1 VRAIAHVQGATAGIE
16 AELRLLHRDGSVR
29 WFLTKGE
36 ITDRVNG
43 RGLRMTGTYT
53 DVTQRRR
60 TERALKQANAA
71 LARRGRITALGE
83 LTAGIAHE
91 VNQPLCAIV
100 ANANAC
106 LRWLETGAP
115 DADLR
120 GALNDVVEDSH
131 RASEIIRRTREL
143 FTNRPARKTAL
154 NLNHAIRDI
163 VELGRLRLQRTDI
176 VLDMTLDESLPLV
189 SGDELQIQQVL
200 LNLISN
206 AEDAIRGLKNG
217 GGIIHV
223 QSEPRSEMALVSV
236 CDTGKGFSRA
246 DGSRIFD
253 PFYTTKPRGMGVGLA
268 ISRSII
274 KSHGGALWA
283 ASNPQGGATFSFT
296 IPTLRDRRE

>member
-1 VRAIAHVQGATAGIE
+1 
-16 AELRLLHRDGSVR
+16 
-29 WFLTKGE
+29 
-36 ITDRVNG
+36 
-43 RGLRMTGTYT
+43 MTGTYT
-53 DVTQRRR
+53 DVSQRRR

-106 LRWLETGAP
+106 LRWLDTAAP

-120 GALNDVVEDSH
+120 GALNDVVQDGH
-131 RASEIIRRTREL
+131 RASEIIRRTRDL
-143 FTNRPARKTAL
+143 FSNRPARKTPL

-163 VELGRLRLQRTDI
+163 VEFGRLRLQRTAI
-176 VLDMTLDESLPLV
+176 VLEMRLDESLPLV

-206 AEDAIRGLKNG
+206 AEDAVRGLKNG
-217 GGIIHV
+217 GAVISV
-223 QSEPRSEMALVSV
+223 QSEPRSDMAMVSV

-246 DGSRIFD
+246 DGSRIFE
-253 PFYTTKPRGMGVGLA
+253 PFYTTKPTGMGVGLA

-274 KSHGGALWA
+274 KSHGGTLWA
-283 ASNPQGGATFSFT
+283 ASNPKGGATFSFT
-296 IPTLRDRRE
+296 IPTLGPRRE